1 MIRVEGTIG
10 SRKAYVD
17 VSHLVDG
24 LSLQQYHS
32 VFEQARSIGG
42 DRGPGPCVKMKTPQ
56 G

>member
-1 MIRVEGTIG
+1 MVRVEGTIS

-17 VSHLVDG
+17 VSHLIDG
-24 LSLQQYHS
+24 LNLQQYHS

-42 DRGPGPCVKMKTPQ
+42 ARGPGSCVKAQ